1 MKLYG
6 RGYRMAQMNQYE
18 RLRGK
23 HMRMVIVVVGSLAL
37 GLWIAANSF
46 VSPET
51 ILNVIR
57 H

>member
-1 MKLYG
+1 
-6 RGYRMAQMNQYE
+6 
-18 RLRGK
+18 
-23 HMRMVIVVVGSLAL
+23 MRMIIVIVSTLAL

-46 VSPET
+46 VNPEL